1 MDGNPLHD
9 LIHAT
14 YTNAALLGEL
24 DEATIAP
31 ALAPGVLN
39 FPGIHGYFLSSGG
52 ARLNELPLAAV
63 PPSSSVV
70 IPALR
75 WACTILGIGSYVA
88 TGVAVRVRG
97 RHSSL
102 EGLAGQADD
111 SDGVVKPV
119 GRALVGG
126 VKHTA
131 FVVSPAAVAR
141 GDRNRHWTTLEL
153 VLSILKSTHDL
164 ANVTCTYSNL
174 GIVVK
179 ADTILTSVLVVR
191 VEH

>member
-1 MDGNPLHD
+1 LDGNPLHD

-14 YTNAALLGEL
+14 YTNAALFGKL

-31 ALAPGVLN
+31 ALAPRVLN

-52 ARLNELPLAAV
+52 ARLNELSLAAV
-63 PPSSSVV
+63 PPSTSVV

-75 WACTILGIGSYVA
+75 WACTVLGIGSYVS
-88 TGVAVRVRG
+88 TGVAVPVGG

-111 SDGVVKPV
+111 SDGVVKVV
-119 GRALVGG
+119 GGAIVGG

-153 VLSILKSTHDL
+153 VLSIRKSTRDL
-164 ANVTCTYSNL
+164 ANCTCTYSNL
-174 GIVVK
+174 GIVVF
-179 ADTILTSVLVVR
+179 AVIILTSVLVVR